1 MSLQAS
7 SQPQLHIRINV
18 LKATRLYWELG
29 CSSVKSVWICSQH
42 SHDYKYVFS
51 TSL

>member
-1 MSLQAS
+1 MSLQVS

-29 CSSVKSVWICSQH
+29 CLLGHVSLNMQSTQPWLQICLFYQ
-42 SHDYKYVFS
+42 F
-51 TSL
+51 